1 MQKYLKVYKILAVH
15 NFSSLIASRLDFWLL
30 ILGKLIR
37 MGFLFAWVFAI
48 FHFIEKLAGYT
59 LGQTLLFFATFNL
72 VDILA
77 QVFFFRGFWFIQQYV
92 KEGEFDR
99 ILLYP
104 ISEIFLTAF
113 KITDWMDVMTL
124 APAGALVVY
133 AATLLPVAPSLLQ
146 TLLYL
151 LLCFNGVLI
160 AFALNLF
167 IASLTFYTPETEN
180 LFLLYR
186 DLMTVGRFP
195 TEIFSH
201 PLQILFTFVL
211 PVAVIIAFPAKVLMG
226 ILSPVGILYAFILSS
241 ALVFLALK
249 FWKISLKRYASV
261 SS

>member
-30 ILGKLIR
+30 IFGKLVR
-37 MGFLFAWVFAI
+37 MGFLFVWVFSI

-104 ISEIFLTAF
+104 INEIFLTAF
-113 KITDWMDVMTL
+113 KITDWMDVLTL
-124 APAGALVVY
+124 VPAGALVVY
-133 AATLLPVAPSLLQ
+133 AATLLPVTPSLLQ
-146 TLLYL
+146 IVLYL
-151 LLCFNGVLI
+151 LLCFNGILL
-160 AFALNLF
+160 AFAINLF
-167 IASLTFYTPETEN
+167 IAGLTFYTPETEN

-195 TEIFSH
+195 TEIFLN
-201 PLQILFTFVL
+201 PLQIVFTFVF
-211 PVAVIIAFPAKVLMG
+211 PVAVIIAFPTKVLLG
-226 ILSPVGILYAFILSS
+226 LLNPFGILYAFVLSS
-241 ALVFLALK
+241 VLVFLAIK
-249 FWKISLKRYASV
+249 FWNASLKHYSSV

>member
-1 MQKYLKVYKILAVH
+1 MEKYLKVYKILAIH

-30 ILGKLIR
+30 ILGKLVR
-37 MGFLFAWVFAI
+37 MGFLFVWVFSI
-48 FHFIEKLAGYT
+48 FNFIEKLAGYT

-77 QVFFFRGFWFIQQYV
+77 QVFFFRGFWFIQKYV

-104 ISEIFLTAF
+104 INEIFLTAF

-124 APAGALVVY
+124 VPAGALVVY
-133 AATLLPVAPSLLQ
+133 AATLLPVMPSLFQ
-146 TLLYL
+146 VILYL

-160 AFALNLF
+160 AFAFNLF
-167 IASLTFYTPETEN
+167 IASLTFYFHETEN

-201 PLQILFTFVL
+201 PLQIIFTFVL

-226 ILSPVGILYAFILSS
+226 FLSLQSILYAFALSS
-241 ALVFLALK
+241 TLIFLAVK
-249 FWKISLKRYASV
+249 FWNASLKHYSSAS
-261 SS
+261 S

>member
-1 MQKYLKVYKILAVH
+1 MKKYLKVYKILAVH

-37 MGFLFAWVFAI
+37 MGFLFVWVFAI
-48 FHFIEKLAGYT
+48 FNFVEKLAGYT

-77 QVFFFRGFWFIQQYV
+77 QVFFFRGFWFIQKYV

-104 ISEIFLTAF
+104 INEIFLTAF
-113 KITDWMDVMTL
+113 KITDWMDVFTL
-124 APAGALVVY
+124 VPAAALVIY
-133 AATLLPVAPSLLQ
+133 AATLLPVMPSLFQ
-146 TLLYL
+146 TILYL
-151 LLCFNGVLI
+151 ILCFNGVLI

-167 IASLTFYTPETEN
+167 IASLTLYFQETEN

-186 DLMTVGRFP
+186 DIMTVGRFP
-195 TEIFSH
+195 TEIFSN
-201 PLQILFTFVL
+201 PLQIIFTFVL
-211 PVAVIIAFPAKVLMG
+211 PVAVIIAFPAKALMG
-226 ILSPVGILYAFILSS
+226 ILSLQNILYAFALSTTLIFLAIKFWNASLKHYSS
-241 ALVFLALK
+241 A
-249 FWKISLKRYASV
+249 